1 MELGWRVIYKRGRCG
16 IHAKT
21 ETRTLQPLIAS
32 EPAIISR
39 MGTFFSFSFYFC
51 SFSSS
56 SSSCRK
62 GKWPFR
68 RPLLSPRQS
77 GHRINTSILGITT
90 PASQEQRKLYW
101 SLTNVNRLQRSLF
114 SFYIPCC
121 PRLASPFFPQIYT
134 RDSASSL
141 SSFFLSLFL
150 ILLFHSLFSFLFQ
163 FPLVVCRSIPKQSA
177 WDLRYYVF
185 FF

>member
-1 MELGWRVIYKRGRCG
+1 MARYINEDVAGFTRRQRLGLCSLWLRPSQPSLVGWEL
-16 IHAKT
+16 
-21 ETRTLQPLIAS
+21 
-32 EPAIISR
+32 
-39 MGTFFSFSFYFC
+39 FFLFLSIFVPFS
-51 SFSSS
+51 SSS

-134 RDSASSL
+134 RDSASAL